1 MLSQEKIKI
10 LDYLYVHPDICIKST
25 SLGKGGSYQADNFQ
39 CLLRA
44 EKGNEQSI
52 PPVQSSGLDSILSL
66 F

>member
-44 EKGNEQSI
+44 EKGNE
-52 PPVQSSGLDSILSL
+52 
-66 F
+66 